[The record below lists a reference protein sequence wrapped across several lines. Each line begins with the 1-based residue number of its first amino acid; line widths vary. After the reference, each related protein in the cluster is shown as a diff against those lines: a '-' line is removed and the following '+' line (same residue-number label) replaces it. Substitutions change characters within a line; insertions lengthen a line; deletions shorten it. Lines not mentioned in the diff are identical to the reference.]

1 MRQTERM
8 GAHGSTETR
17 KPVHSA
23 IEGFPIFH
31 VGINLKESKLLRGFR
46 GQRFTRKSGNT
57 PLRYRGSEW
66 GQTLHVVDGTH
77 SRNGSLNFVTALA
90 NTDRT
95 KMWKAN

>member
-66 GQTLHVVDGTH
+66 GQF
-77 SRNGSLNFVTALA
+77 SLAEDRHLSLA
-90 NTDRT
+90 HLEILNPCRG
-95 KMWKAN
+95 KPYML